1 MERTPLV
8 SIGIPTYNRASRL
21 PNAIKS
27 ILQQDYTNL
36 EIVISD
42 NCSPDNTEEVCR
54 ALAAEDS
61 RIRYFRQP
69 ENQGIYPNFQFVRDQ
84 ALGKYFMWV
93 SDDDELSA
101 EVLSTYVKFMEAH
114 PDYVTVIGR
123 IDYWEGKVLKDW
135 EEGFSFEDDSPTR
148 RVSQFYA
155 KVVRG
160 ALWHGLHRRDKI
172 SAIPIENSMATDWHV
187 IAAIAFMGKIKNLQ
201 FTGYNKRFG
210 GVSSNYKKIVK
221 AFNLS
226 PIWAYFPFYK
236 IALETY
242 GNIMHKFPQYQKL
255 GSWKRFRLALR
266 SSFQVWFHY
275 YGHHYPKMLGGKIL
289 RGLNITT
296 PSAKKVRKA
305 NESSQ
310 VLSQRV

>member
-8 SIGIPTYNRASRL
+8 SIGIPTYGRATKL
-21 PNAIKS
+21 PTAIRS
-27 ILQQDYTNL
+27 ILQQDYQNL
-36 EIVISD
+36 EIVVSD
-42 NCSPDNTEEVCR
+42 NASPDNTQEVCE

-69 ENQGIYPNFQFVRDQ
+69 HNQGIYPNFQFVRDQ
-84 ALGKYFMWV
+84 AKGKYFMWV
-93 SDDDELSA
+93 SDDDELSG
-101 EVLSTYVKFMEAH
+101 EVLSTYVNFLEAN

-123 IDYWEGKVLKDW
+123 IDYWEGNILKDW
-135 EEGFSFEDDSPTR
+135 EVGFSFEDDSPR
-148 RVSQFYA
+148 KRVRKFYS

-160 ALWHGLHRRDKI
+160 ALWHGLHRREKI

-187 IAAIAFMGKIKNLQ
+187 IAAISFMGKIKNLN

-221 AFNLS
+221 AFGLA

-236 IALETY
+236 IAIETFS
-242 GNIMHKFPQYQKL
+242 NIMNDFPQYQEL
-255 GSWKRFRLALR
+255 GSWKRFRLALS
-266 SSFQVWFHY
+266 SSFNVWFHY

-289 RGLNITT
+289 RALNITT
-296 PSAKKVRKA
+296 PSAKRIKEA
-305 NESSQ
+305 NDSSR